1 MRQLWKKLTFW
12 VDRKPS
18 KVNFST
24 RLIAYALDWAIG
36 GIIAGLPAVAIYG
49 LVTDR
54 SDAVSIACCLGIEPA
69 HCMVGAIVA
78 GCPVSLF
85 VRL

>member
-36 GIIAGLPAVAIYG
+36 GIIAGLPAVP
-49 LVTDR
+49 L
-54 SDAVSIACCLGIEPA
+54 
-69 HCMVGAIVA
+69 
-78 GCPVSLF
+78 
-85 VRL
+85 

>member
-24 RLIAYALDWAIG
+24 RLIAYALDLSLIHIFIWEESKNDRNGKKYYWDDFICWAK
-36 GIIAGLPAVAIYG
+36 
-49 LVTDR
+49 
-54 SDAVSIACCLGIEPA
+54 
-69 HCMVGAIVA
+69 
-78 GCPVSLF
+78 
-85 VRL
+85 

>member
-36 GIIAGLPAVAIYG
+36 GMIATPTCKMLPNRKAPTKYLFLNIPT
-49 LVTDR
+49 LNID
-54 SDAVSIACCLGIEPA
+54 S
-69 HCMVGAIVA
+69 
-78 GCPVSLF
+78 SLF
-85 VRL
+85 TLKL